1 MGGDGRVLRG
11 AVIGCGFFAGNH
23 LNAWAAIEGVRIV
36 AVCDRDP
43 GRLEAAGERFGVA
56 GRYADAGA
64 LFAGEELD
72 FVDIVTTVPSHRGLV
87 EMAASH
93 GVAAVCQKPFAESQA
108 DALAMVAAMERAGVA
123 LMVHENFRWERP
135 IMAAR
140 DVIAAGRIGVPFW
153 ARVSFRTG
161 FDVVAGQPYLAQG
174 ERFVIADLG
183 VHVLDVA
190 RFLLGEVES
199 VSARTARVDPRVRG
213 EDVATMLLGH
223 VSGAASVVEASY
235 SSRFVSDPFPQ
246 TLIDV
251 EGSEGSVRLG
261 AGYGM
266 TVVDAGGS
274 EVVDVSPA
282 LLPWAERPWHG
293 VQESVLAIQE
303 HWVGCLRSGAE
314 PATSGRDNLRTSALV
329 EAAYESAASGMT
341 VRVA

>member
-1 MGGDGRVLRG
+1 MGDETRVLRG
-11 AVIGCGFFAGNH
+11 AVVGCGFFSSNH
-23 LNAWAAIEGVRIV
+23 LNAWAGIEGVRIV
-36 AVCDRDP
+36 AVCDRDA
-43 GRLEAAGERFGVA
+43 GRLAAAGERFGIA
-56 GRYADAGA
+56 GRYADAAA
-64 LFAGEELD
+64 LFAGEALD
-72 FVDIVTTVPSHRGLV
+72 FVDIVTTVPGHRGLV
-87 EMAASH
+87 EMAAAH
-93 GVAAVCQKPFAESQA
+93 GVAAICQKPFAENQA
-108 DALAMVAAMERAGVA
+108 EAEAMVAAMDRAGVP

-135 IMAAR
+135 IRAVR
-140 DVIAAGRIGVPFW
+140 DVVASGRIGTPFW

-190 RFLLGEVES
+190 RFLLGEVAS

-223 VSGAASVVEASY
+223 VSGASSVVEASY
-235 SSRFVSDPFPQ
+235 SSRFARDPFPE
-246 TLIDV
+246 TVIDV
-251 EGSEGSVRLG
+251 EGSEGSVRL
-261 AGYGM
+261 AQDYRL

-293 VQESVLAIQE
+293 VQESVLAIQA
-303 HWVGCLRSGAE
+303 HWVDCLNGGVE
-314 PATSGRDNLRTSALV
+314 PETSGRDNLRTSALV

-341 VRVA
+341 VRVG